1 MPVVA
6 ERGGRRRR
14 PPVLVHSQS
23 GAPRL
28 FQRRASFSLI
38 DTMTPNQPFLASQR
52 DVLLLLARILLVILF
67 IMFGW
72 KKIVDFPGTIAFM
85 GSEGAPAPIISAAIS
100 VVMELFVGIAIL
112 VGFQTRALALL
123 LALYTIGTGIIGHHY
138 WTMTGGEQINNMIHF
153 YKNIAIAGGLF
164 ALCAAGP
171 GRFSIDR
178 G

>member
-23 GAPRL
+23 GAPAL
-28 FQRRASFSLI
+28 FGLRVSFSLI

-112 VGFQTRALALL
+112 IGFQTRALALL

-153 YKNIAIAGGLF
+153 YKNIAIAGGLL

>member
-6 ERGGRRRR
+6 ERGGRRWG

-23 GAPRL
+23 GAPAL
-28 FQRRASFSLI
+28 FGLRASFSLI

-100 VVMELFVGIAIL
+100 VVMELFVGVAIL

-153 YKNIAIAGGLF
+153 YKNIAIAGGLL

>member
-14 PPVLVHSQS
+14 PLVLVHSQS
-23 GAPRL
+23 GAPAL
-28 FQRRASFSLI
+28 FGLRASFSLI

-100 VVMELFVGIAIL
+100 VVMELFVGVAIL

-153 YKNIAIAGGLF
+153 YKNIAIAGGLL

>member
-6 ERGGRRRR
+6 ERDGRRRR
-14 PPVLVHSQS
+14 PPVPVHSQS
-23 GAPRL
+23 GAPRV
-28 FQRRASFSLI
+28 FAPCASLSLI

-52 DVLLLLARILLVILF
+52 DVLLLLSRILLVILF
-67 IMFGW
+67 VMFGW

-100 VVMELFVGIAIL
+100 VVMELFVGVAIL

-153 YKNIAIAGGLF
+153 YKNIAISGGLL